1 MLARGVFCSTSVPLF
16 FLSERLSWERSQLK
30 NFDRMSIVSGF
41 RSTAVKPRSAKVFCS
56 STSAVTAYTGSSAKR
71 PSARI

>member
-1 MLARGVFCSTSVPLF
+1 
-16 FLSERLSWERSQLK
+16 
-30 NFDRMSIVSGF
+30 VSGF

>member
-1 MLARGVFCSTSVPLF
+1 MLASGVFLLHICPTV

-56 STSAVTAYTGSSAKR
+56 STSAVTVYTGSSAKR